1 VRTFLE
7 HKDYTTAIDV
17 NPHYITPK
25 MLQFRLQKIM
35 DEYVAGV
42 ATYYT
47 TNEHMLKVAEEK
59 LEMLKEDAAK
69 MRAKDLHELLRAWE
83 NYHRILTAEA
93 HMKHIQ
99 FREESRYPG
108 FYYRMDKNFVDE
120 ENWKCF
126 VNSVYDKTTKQWTCF
141 KRAHVD
147 LVDKSKL
154 FKAAYELE
162 KDGIAGVKLKPADKA
177 THCQFMQPE
186 GCGIYEDRPTACR
199 YYPVALLSMRKQDEY
214 VDRDSYAIVKE
225 DHCKGHEVNRT
236 LTISEYRKEQG
247 LEDYDELARG
257 WRQLILKK
265 KSSGAAIGKPSLK
278 SRQLFFMA
286 CYDIDTFRDFVSS
299 DAFNRMFQL
308 GADEREMVLNDD
320 VELMLFAFRFLKQVL
335 FGEKSIEMNQEVVKE
350 RLANW
355 RVRQAEV
362 EREAAEAK
370 ARLEAEMSED
380 TLGDEQCPP
389 DGKCSSN

>member
-1 VRTFLE
+1 MSDSKLDSPFPESPVLPKVFDGDHKIQFSCHKGISCWNACCSNIDISLTPYDILRMKKRLGISSTQFLR
-7 HKDYTTAIDV
+7 DYTF
-17 NPHYITPK
+17 P
-25 MLQFRLQKIM
+25 
-35 DEYVAGV
+35 
-42 ATYYT
+42 
-47 TNEHMLKVAEEK
+47 
-59 LEMLKEDAAK
+59 
-69 MRAKDLHELLRAWE
+69 
-83 NYHRILTAEA
+83 
-93 HMKHIQ
+93 
-99 FREESRYPG
+99 
-108 FYYRMDKNFVDE
+108 
-120 ENWKCF
+120 
-126 VNSVYDKTTKQWTCF
+126 
-141 KRAHVD
+141 
-147 LVDKSKL
+147 
-154 FKAAYELE
+154 YELE
-162 KDGIAGVKLKPADKA
+162 RDGIAGVKLKPAEKA

-225 DHCKGHEVNRT
+225 EHCKGHEVNRT
-236 LTISEYRKEQG
+236 LTINEYRKEQG

-299 DAFNRMFQL
+299 DAFNKMFQL
-308 GADEREMVLNDD
+308 GADEREMILSDD

-355 RVRQAEV
+355 RVRQTEI